1 MHIFIQ
7 QLIYCR
13 SNLVNGIFSSVFKL
27 LSINRSLYLMF
38 WIPIINTDC
47 SYCLNTIKGISKFQW
62 SLHRQ
67 LLTSRSCLNDAMHEL
82 TSKKMA
88 TGKCCG
94 QTKAL
99 AFGILT
105 YYDECIS
112 PNILFFI
119 HNNFAFSSSKIE
131 FIKGISVI
139 GHGNSLKVSCNT
151 LYGQR

>member
-1 MHIFIQ
+1 MHIFIP

-27 LSINRSLYLMF
+27 LSINRSIYLMF

-47 SYCLNTIKGISKFQW
+47 SYCLKNNKGNFQV
-62 SLHRQ
+62 SMIPPQ
-67 LLTSRSCLNDAMHEL
+67 ILTSRSCLNDAMHEL

-99 AFGILT
+99 AFGILM